1 MYSKFMTKAW
11 SLGSEVER
19 QQDSVTDHMENQVN
33 NFKGIKT
40 GEPVT
45 RELFPYRYRNELV
58 EVFIKYNTPSPALLL
73 LSACSA
79 LDGTTSSGLI
89 GPA

>member
-1 MYSKFMTKAW
+1 MAKAW
-11 SLGSEVER
+11 SFGSDVER
-19 QQDSVTDHMENQVN
+19 QQESVTDHMENQVN

-45 RELFPYRYRNELV
+45 RGLFPYRYRDELV
-58 EVFIKYNTPSPALLL
+58 EVLIKYNTPSPALLL

-79 LDGTTSSGLI
+79 LEGTSSGPRGQPDCSQL
-89 GPA
+89 